1 VSHLADVR
9 SGAHVRSD
17 ADARSDVGSAWVAA
31 GVRRRE
37 VSRVLLWVLAANLAV
52 IAAKIVVAARSG
64 SIAVLG
70 DAAHSGI
77 DAVNNVVGLAAMRL
91 AAAPPDERHPYGHGK
106 FETLAALAVAAFLSV
121 TCFELIRGSVDRL
134 VTGAVAPTIE
144 PVMIAVLAGAM
155 VVNVA
160 VAWGESRAARR
171 LSSEILAADAR
182 HTGSD
187 VVVTAAVL
195 VGLLLTRAYGWA
207 SADAILAIFVALVVA
222 RSGYEI
228 LRGTIPVLVDERAVE
243 PERIRAVAGSIEGV
257 RATTSIRSRGREGE
271 AFAELTIHVDDG
283 ESVVSAH
290 EIADRVERTVAEDI
304 GFASVTVH
312 VEPAAPVSHP
322 AAPVSHPAAPATQPS
337 GDPPTSAPSP
347 PRPSDRSSHSQ

>member
-1 VSHLADVR
+1 VSHVATVR
-9 SGAHVRSD
+9 
-17 ADARSDVGSAWVAA
+17 ADAGSAWEAA
-31 GVRRRE
+31 GARRRE
-37 VSRVLLWVLAANLAV
+37 VARVLLWVLIANLAV
-52 IAAKIVVAARSG
+52 ISAKIVVAVRSG

-91 AAAPPDERHPYGHGK
+91 AAAPPDDRHPYGHGK

-121 TCFELIRGSVDRL
+121 TCFELIRGAVGRL
-134 VTGAVAPTIE
+134 MSGAVAPRIE
-144 PVMIAVLAGAM
+144 PLMIVVLAGAM

-160 VAWGESRAARR
+160 VAWGESRAARS

-195 VGLLLTRAYGWA
+195 VGLVLTRAFGWA
-207 SADAILAIFVALVVA
+207 SADAILAILVALVVA

-257 RATTSIRSRGREGE
+257 CATTSIRSRGREGE
-271 AFAELTIHVDDG
+271 GFAELTIHVDEG
-283 ESVVSAH
+283 ETVVSAH
-290 EIADRVERTVAEDI
+290 EIADRVERTVADDI

-312 VEPAAPVSHP
+312 VEPATPASQP
-322 AAPVSHPAAPATQPS
+322 AAPVTQPS
-337 GDPPTSAPSP
+337 GGSAPPSP
-347 PRPSDRSSHSQ
+347 APSDLSSHSQ